1 MTPPFFQPS
10 AAQLNAVIRGVA
22 YHLSHYLHK
31 AVRILLLGWLLL
43 FSLNVQAET
52 PLLPPEKAFQFSVE
66 SVDSHQA
73 ELRWNMPEQYYL
85 YRHQFKVEHGQQVLA
100 LELPPAEDVYDEN
113 YGHTQVYYRQV
124 SFKIPTQAAQHYQVT
139 WQGCAQDRICYPP
152 QRIEFQTDNTGLV
165 ILENQ
170 SASQKSI
177 WAGQSSFTREGFST
191 APANSPTDLQTS
203 PEAAQP
209 ITAQDQQWSEK
220 LAQSSLAYGLLL
232 FFGLGLLLAFTPCS
246 LPMLPILTSLL
257 VREHKGIKAW
267 MIALVFV
274 CSMAMVYAL
283 LGLIAS
289 SAGLN
294 FQRWLQQPATLIA
307 FSLLFVLFAL
317 NLFGLFEIKLPRAWV
332 NRLDQAQ
339 SMQKGGNLAG
349 AALMGM
355 LSALLVGPCMTAPL
369 AGALLFISQTQS
381 QIQGALLLFTLGF
394 GMGTPLLLASVLGA
408 KVLPR
413 AGLWMH
419 QIKVLFAFIMLALA
433 LYFVRPLIGEAWLQ
447 WLSLALGLS
456 FIGYV
461 LHRLSR
467 YHGGLRALYV
477 SALLL
482 VVPYLIYS
490 QYQHSQR
497 FWQQKSVVGLQWHQ
511 AKTAAELQQLLA
523 QAPKNQ
529 QVMIDVY
536 ADWCVACRPI
546 EQQVLKAAEVKQALA
561 AYYLIKLDL
570 SDYDESHQALL
581 NQWEILGPPTFLFL
595 DAQQQE
601 IRSLRLTGAFTERT
615 LLQQLSQLDTAQES
629 QL

>member
-1 MTPPFFQPS
+1 MKQSLFQTFWQ
-10 AAQLNAVIRGVA
+10 AAVDLMADILRYVTQG
-22 YHLSHYLHK
+22 LSCLLASLFLLCSLSLH
-31 AVRILLLGWLLL
+31 
-43 FSLNVQAET
+43 AEA
-52 PLLPPEKAFQFSVE
+52 PLLPPEQAFQFSVE
-66 SVDSHQA
+66 SVNSQQA

-85 YRHQFKVEHGQQVLA
+85 YQHQFKVEHGQQILA
-100 LELPPAEDVYDEN
+100 LELPPAEDIYDEN

-124 SFKIPTQAAQHYQVT
+124 SFKIPTQAAQRYQVS
-139 WQGCAQDRICYPP
+139 WQGCAQDRLCYPP
-152 QRIEFQTDNTGLV
+152 QRIEFQTDSTGLV
-165 ILENQ
+165 ILDNQ
-170 SASQKSI
+170 SAVQKNLWGGHSNPP
-177 WAGQSSFTREGFST
+177 QNVFST
-191 APANSPTDLQTS
+191 TQSNSTQASSTS
-203 PEAAQP
+203 AATAQP
-209 ITAQDQQWSEK
+209 ITAQDQMWSEK
-220 LAQSSLAYGLLL
+220 LAQSSFAYGLLL
-232 FFGLGLLLAFTPCS
+232 FFGLGILLAFTPCS

-257 VREHKGIKAW
+257 VREHKGVKAW
-267 MIALVFV
+267 TIALVFV
-274 CSMAMVYAL
+274 CSMAMVYAI

-381 QIQGALLLFTLGF
+381 QMQGAMLLFTLGF

-408 KVLPR
+408 KALPR

-419 QIKVLFAFIMLALA
+419 QVKVLFAFIMLALA
-433 LYFVRPLIGEAWLQ
+433 LYFIRPLLGEAWMQ
-447 WLSLALGLS
+447 WLSLALGLG
-456 FIGYV
+456 FVGYV
-461 LHRLSR
+461 LHRLSG
-467 YHGGLRALYV
+467 YHGVLRAIYL
-477 SALLL
+477 SALLV
-482 VVPYLIYS
+482 VVPYLIYN

-497 FWQQKSVVGLQWHQ
+497 FWQQENDAVLEWHR
-511 AKTAAELQQLLA
+511 ATTATELKQLLA

-529 QVMIDVY
+529 RMIIDVY

-546 EQQVLKAAEVKQALA
+546 EQQVLTSSTVKQALA
-561 AYYLIKLDL
+561 EFYLIKLDL
-570 SDYDESHQALL
+570 SHYDASHQALL

-601 IRSLRLTGAFTERT
+601 IRSLRLTGAFNEST
-615 LLQQLSQLDTAQES
+615 LLNQLQQLQTTQES
-629 QL
+629 SP